1 MTRYEYVNCV
11 IVLNY
16 FAVNHVCNLSYDFIL
31 YTVLKT
37 KEGSSEVNI
46 WLNPNIP
53 YKVMF
58 LLCISSFLDQW

>member
-46 WLNPNIP
+46 
-53 YKVMF
+53 
-58 LLCISSFLDQW
+58 